1 MAVGTAC
8 AATLALMPSPSAG
21 PLSRSERRKAATAAS
36 ILDAAEALF
45 RERGFQAT
53 TIDEIAER
61 ADISVGSVYFHFKTK
76 VGLYLALVERAL
88 ELNEAAMGA
97 VAQLGLDSPLER
109 VFAAGDAYV
118 TFHLEHPG
126 AFQMI
131 ALRVLE
137 PSSGVNEAE
146 ARIAD
151 RVERLVRAV
160 QTDLQAAI
168 DAGEIRADI
177 DAARAMRFLWGSW
190 NGVIALA
197 LREDR
202 LRIDDQ
208 ELQAT
213 LELGRTVISDG
224 LRAGRARR

>member
-1 MAVGTAC
+1 MS
-8 AATLALMPSPSAG
+8 SPSAG

-36 ILDAAEALF
+36 ILDAAEGLF

-53 TIDEIAER
+53 TIDEIAEK
-61 ADISVGSVYFHFKTK
+61 ADVSVGSVYFHFQTK
-76 VGLYLALVERAL
+76 AGLYLALVERAL
-88 ELNEAAMGA
+88 DLNEAAMGA
-97 VAQLGLDSPLER
+97 VAARGLASPLER
-109 VFAAGDAYV
+109 VFAAGEAYL

-137 PSSGVNEAE
+137 PASGVHEAE

-151 RVERLVRAV
+151 RVERLVLAV
-160 QTDLQAAI
+160 ESDLRAAI
-168 DAGEIRADI
+168 DAGEVRADI
-177 DAARAMRFLWGSW
+177 DATRAMRYLWGSW

-213 LELGRTVISDG
+213 LELGRALVSDG
-224 LRAGRARR
+224 LRGGRAAR